1 MKFSL
6 IFVPPFLSAFVAS
19 KSFLFATEQQT
30 LVDDSLSV
38 PGENPLEFCS
48 DQSDYI
54 LTIDNVDLD
63 PNPPQKGK
71 PLQIKARGNFTEK
84 VEQDAYIDIQVKYG
98 LITLVNTKADLC
110 DQMKE
115 VDETCPLDGAKAFTK
130 RVTLPKEIPP
140 GTYTV
145 LADAYTK
152 DDDRITCLKATVHF

>member
-1 MKFSL
+1 ML
-6 IFVPPFLSAFVAS
+6 
-19 KSFLFATEQQT
+19 
-30 LVDDSLSV
+30 
-38 PGENPLEFCS
+38 CR
-48 DQSDYI
+48 
-54 LTIDNVDLD
+54 
-63 PNPPQKGK
+63 GK

-140 GTYTV
+140 VSQRPRVTV
-145 LADAYTK
+145 
-152 DDDRITCLKATVHF
+152 

>member
-63 PNPPQKGK
+63 PNPPQK
-71 PLQIKARGNFTEK
+71 
-84 VEQDAYIDIQVKYG
+84 
-98 LITLVNTKADLC
+98 
-110 DQMKE
+110 
-115 VDETCPLDGAKAFTK
+115 
-130 RVTLPKEIPP
+130 
-140 GTYTV
+140 
-145 LADAYTK
+145 
-152 DDDRITCLKATVHF
+152 